1 MPQAL
6 RPLAALLILLG
17 APAAAQDCTALDPAR
32 PKDAFRAFDCVS
44 QLDADLAKALDRI
57 AALEARLEAMTRQ
70 TDPATLLGPVNERL
84 DAMTIKLTKA
94 GIVPATGPNSETRA
108 VIAYTSQKGEKTC
121 PDGWI
126 PFEPAKDRFILG
138 AGGAYPVVGSTGGA
152 AEVTLTEAQ
161 MPRHAHTTG
170 ISRGEGGGSGY
181 PYSRP
186 ANGSGDPTG
195 PAGGLPDGSTQ
206 PQTNM
211 PPWIALS
218 YCIRN

>member
-1 MPQAL
+1 MPQAI
-6 RPLAALLILLG
+6 RPLAALLILLA
-17 APAAAQDCTALDPAR
+17 APAAAQDCSALDPEK

-44 QLDADLAKALDRI
+44 QMEDALTKALDRI
-57 AALEARLEAMTRQ
+57 AALEARVDTLTRQ
-70 TDPATLLGPVNERL
+70 NDPANLLGPVNERL
-84 DAMTIKLTKA
+84 NALAVKLA
-94 GIVPATGPNSETRA
+94 NPAVPAFGPHAETRA

-121 PDGWI
+121 PNGWS

-170 ISRGEGGGSGY
+170 VSRYDGGGSGY
-181 PYSRP
+181 PYTRP
-186 ANGSGDPTG
+186 SDGSGDPTG

-206 PQTNM
+206 PQPNM
-211 PPWIALS
+211 PPWIAL
-218 YCIRN
+218 YFCIRD